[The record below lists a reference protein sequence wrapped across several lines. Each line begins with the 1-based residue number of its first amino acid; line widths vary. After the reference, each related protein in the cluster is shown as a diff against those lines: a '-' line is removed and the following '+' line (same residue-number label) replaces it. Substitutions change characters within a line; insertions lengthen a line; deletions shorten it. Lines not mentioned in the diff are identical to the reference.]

1 MANCGKIVT
10 FLCLGIGPFHFL
22 SAPPL
27 LRAYFFWGGGGGLSK
42 RKKNPEG
49 GKKNSEGVK
58 SFSSFSFYDLKNQK
72 KKSSS

>member
-1 MANCGKIVT
+1 MGHSIFYPHPPIEGLF
-10 FLCLGIGPFHFL
+10 FLGGE
-22 SAPPL
+22 
-27 LRAYFFWGGGGGLSK
+27 GGGCLSK

>member
-1 MANCGKIVT
+1 MGHSI
-10 FLCLGIGPFHFL
+10 FL
-22 SAPPL
+22 SAPPPIEGL
-27 LRAYFFWGGGGGLSK
+27 FFLGGRGGCLSK
-42 RKKNPEG
+42 RKKNPEGVKKNPEG